1 MHSKHI
7 QRASRWQLVLAVLAC
22 LAFSKW
28 SPAQTVNPDAPK
40 KPKFDITKP
49 LGDTYAAASSVAIEQ
64 SRLVI
69 YRPRTSDEKSGVISV
84 YINDRYHTAL
94 QQDAFSV
101 VCFDTTKAQL
111 RTRLINAQGELQPE
125 LDTRNAL
132 GFKRGESLYLRVTDL
147 KNGRTRM
154 DIVPANTASQDLS
167 QARQQ
172 KHAISRVPEARPCK
186 QDPGPVITFGSDT
199 VFEPQ
204 ETTLTPAGEKELSQ
218 IVDKINSKYKN
229 LDGVK
234 VHIVGYADDTPEEPH
249 NERLSLARAQ
259 SVRTYLINSGL
270 RTEALTHEGRGS
282 KDKNLVSAMGRS
294 GRRVEVAVAVEL
306 H

>member
-186 QDPGPVITFGSDT
+186 QDPGPVITFGSDAIFDLKKT
-199 VFEPQ
+199 EIHAISVEGRQ
-204 ETTLTPAGEKELSQ
+204 ELKNIIQ
-218 IVDKINSKYKN
+218 KINVKYKTFA
-229 LDGVK
+229 DVK
-234 VHIVGYADDTPEEPH
+234 VHVVGFADDES
-249 NERLSLARAQ
+249 NETLNRRISHERAKT
-259 SVRTYLINSGL
+259 VRAFFKAQGL
-270 RTEALTHEGRGS
+270 QIGRAH
-282 KDKNLVSAMGRS
+282 V
-294 GRRVEVAVAVEL
+294 
-306 H
+306 